1 MAKAS
6 YAFTNFTAGQLSPR
20 LDGRTDVTKYFNGCS
35 RLENFVIHP
44 HGGASRRPG
53 TKFIAA
59 VKTAANATRL
69 IPFEFSVT
77 QTYVLEFGN
86 NYFRIY
92 KDGGQVTAGGSA
104 TEVATPYGTAD
115 LAAIKFTQSADVMYL
130 VHPDYAPRVINR
142 TSHTS
147 WTIAEVDFRRGPMQ
161 DENTTD
167 ITLVSNAR
175 SGNATITASASLF
188 VAGDVGRLL
197 KLHEGYAKISSI
209 TSATVVVA
217 AVKENQDGRVELLP
231 SYAVDTIAFA
241 EGDPGS
247 SGLQHNDRITDS
259 AGQFVVQ
266 GFKVGQNL
274 TITGAGTSGNNVT
287 NKLIVQV
294 TADTILFAPS
304 VDLANEAAGEDV
316 TIVAVLAA
324 STKWSFGAFSTTTGY
339 PACVTFFE
347 ERLVFAN
354 TAAQP
359 QTIFFSVSGD
369 FTDFADGVNSG
380 DSLTYTIGS
389 NQVNVIRYLVAAR
402 SLVVGTSGG
411 EYVVS
416 ASGSPEPL
424 SPTNTAIKRQTTY
437 GSADIQPVQSGN
449 VTLFVQ
455 RALRKVREL
464 SYNYDADSYTAP
476 DMTVLAEDITESG
489 IKEFALQ
496 QEPDN
501 VVWCVL
507 NNGKLA
513 GMTYRREEQVVAW
526 HLHTLAG
533 RFGQCTVTVSD
544 YANIA
549 IGTTLIF
556 TKSDGTTVTFTSE
569 AAGASAPVDT
579 TFGFRPNTNNNTT
592 ADNIFTRINAHSD
605 FTVANPAA
613 AIVTINETN
622 HNGTGFLKCVS
633 TDTTRLTTTNEG
645 IAEIE
650 SLAIVPGDLNE
661 DTVYMIVKRTI
672 NGATARFVEYFSTFD
687 FGDDVTDAFFLDSA
701 LSYSGAAATAMSGLG
716 HLEGET
722 VGILADG
729 STHPDKS
736 VASGALALNRASVK
750 VHIGLKYSSLLKT
763 MRIEAGG
770 TEGTSQ
776 AKTKRIHD
784 VTLRL
789 FRSVGAKVG
798 SLESELDLIHFRSSA
813 DKMDT
818 ALALFSGDK
827 EVEFKGGYD
836 TDGFVV
842 VKQDQPLPLTI
853 LAIYPRL
860 ITFDQ

>member
-86 NYFRIY
+86 TYFRIY
-92 KDGGQVTAGGSA
+92 KDGGQVTSSGSA
-104 TEVATPYGTAD
+104 VEVATPYETAD

-130 VHPDYAPRVINR
+130 VHPDYSPRVINR

-147 WTIAEVDFRRGPMQ
+147 WTIGEVDFRRGPMQ
-161 DENTTD
+161 DENSTA

-175 SGNATITASASLF
+175 TGNATITASANLF
-188 VAGDVGRLL
+188 VAGDVGRLI
-197 KLHEGYAKISSI
+197 KLHEGYAKIASV
-209 TSATVVVA
+209 TNATTAVA

-241 EGDPGS
+241 EGDPGGS
-247 SGLQHNDRITDS
+247 ALQHNDRITDS

-324 STKWSFGAFSTTTGY
+324 STKWSFGAFSTTTGF

-455 RALRKVREL
+455 RALRKIREL

-476 DMTVLAEDITESG
+476 DMTVLAENITESG

-544 YANIA
+544 YANLVA
-549 IGTTLIF
+549 GTTLIF

-569 AAGASAPVDT
+569 APGAADPT
-579 TFGFRPNTNNNTT
+579 ITNGFRPNTNNNTT
-592 ADNIFTRINAHSD
+592 ADKIFTAINAHAD
-605 FTVANPAA
+605 FTVANPSAA
-613 AIVTINETN
+613 VVTINETN

-645 IAEIE
+645 IAEVE
-650 SLAIVPGDLNE
+650 SLAIVPGDLDE

-672 NGATARFVEYFSTFD
+672 NGATTRFVEYFSTFD
-687 FGDDVTDAFFLDSA
+687 FGDDVTNAFFLDSA
-701 LSYSGAAATAMSGLG
+701 LSYTGAAATAMSGLN

-736 VASGALALNRASVK
+736 VASGALALARASVK
-750 VHIGLKYSSLLKT
+750 VHIGLKNSSLLKT

>member
-86 NYFRIY
+86 TYFRIY
-92 KDGGQVTAGGSA
+92 KDGGQVTSSGSA
-104 TEVATPYGTAD
+104 VEVATPYETAD

-130 VHPDYAPRVINR
+130 VHPDYSPRVINR

-147 WTIAEVDFRRGPMQ
+147 WTIGEVDFRRGPMQ
-161 DENTTD
+161 DENSTA

-175 SGNATITASASLF
+175 TGNATITASANLF
-188 VAGDVGRLL
+188 VAGDVGRLI
-197 KLHEGYAKISSI
+197 KLHEGYAKIASV
-209 TSATVVVA
+209 TNATTAVA

-241 EGDPGS
+241 EGDPS
-247 SGLQHNDRITDS
+247 DTGLEHNDRITDS

-324 STKWSFGAFSTTTGY
+324 STKWSFGAFSTTTGF

-455 RALRKVREL
+455 RALRKIREL

-476 DMTVLAEDITESG
+476 DMTVLAENVTESG

-544 YANIA
+544 YANLVA
-549 IGTTLIF
+549 GTTLIF
-556 TKSDGTTVTFTSE
+556 TKSDGATVTFTSE
-569 AAGASAPVDT
+569 AVGAADPT
-579 TFGFRPNTNNNTT
+579 ITNGFRPNTNNNTT
-592 ADNIFTRINAHSD
+592 ADKIFTAINAHAD
-605 FTVANPAA
+605 FTVANPSAA
-613 AIVTINETN
+613 VVTINETN

-645 IAEIE
+645 IAEVE
-650 SLAIVPGDLNE
+650 SLAIVPGDLDE

-672 NGATARFVEYFSTFD
+672 NGATTRFVEYFSTFD

-701 LSYSGAAATAMSGLG
+701 LSYTGAAATAMSGLN

-736 VASGALALNRASVK
+736 VASGALALARASVK

-770 TEGTSQ
+770 AEGTSQ